1 MMSPMKK
8 VWQRALGV
16 LVLLALGGAG
26 GVAWLQARDQ
36 ARSYGSESDKAS
48 ALPALALSERV
59 ARGAYLARVGNCASC
74 HTARGGMAYA
84 GGRAIGTP
92 FGTVYA
98 GNLTPDPETG
108 LGRWSADDFW
118 RAMHHGRSRDGH
130 LLNPAFPYSSFTRV
144 LRSDSDAL
152 FAYLQQLPAVA
163 QANRAHALRFP
174 FNTQLALT
182 VWRALYFKPAVFEP
196 EPAQSDAWNRG
207 AYWVTGLGHCAA
219 CHAPRNGLGASVRA
233 DELGGGMI
241 ATQGWYAPSLSD
253 AHEAGV
259 LRGKPQAM
267 VDLLK
272 TGRSGNASVVGPMA
286 EVVFRSTQYMAI
298 EDLNDMVL
306 YLQSLSKPALIQAAS
321 SAFRQAPG
329 KPDLR
334 FTQGEKIYSTHC
346 AQCHGEQGQG
356 VSAIYAA
363 LAGNRA
369 VTMANPANLVR
380 VVVQGGFA
388 PATTGN
394 PRPFGMPPFRQTLD
408 DAQIA
413 AVLSYIRQAW
423 GNEASAVSPLEV
435 LQNLQANEAH

>member
-1 MMSPMKK
+1 MKT
-8 VWQRALGV
+8 WIRGLGV
-16 LVLLALGGAG
+16 LVLLGVGLAGWVLWLDAQDRVKAFDAALEA
-26 GVAWLQARDQ
+26 APT
-36 ARSYGSESDKAS
+36 GSPNPSPE
-48 ALPALALSERV
+48 LM

-74 HTARGGMAYA
+74 HTARGGMSYA

-98 GNLTPDPETG
+98 GNLTPDAQTG

-130 LLNPAFPYSSFTRV
+130 LLNPAFPYASFTRV
-144 LRSDSDAL
+144 LRGDSDAL
-152 FAYLQQLPAVA
+152 FAYLQQLPPVA

-174 FNTQLALT
+174 FNTQVALM
-182 VWRALYFKPAVFEP
+182 VWRALYFKPAVFVP

-219 CHAPRNGLGASVRA
+219 CHAPRNRLGASVRSE
-233 DELGGGMI
+233 ELGGGMI

-253 AHEAGV
+253 THEAGV
-259 LRGKPQAM
+259 LLGKTQAI

-272 TGRSGNASVVGPMA
+272 TGHSGDATALGPMA
-286 EVVFRSTQYMAI
+286 EVVMRSTQYMALS
-298 EDLNDMVL
+298 DLNDMAL
-306 YLQSLSKPALIQAAS
+306 YLQSLSKRQDVNDASKLMEPAAS
-321 SAFRQAPG
+321 TQAVH
-329 KPDLR
+329 LN
-334 FTQGEKIYSTHC
+334 QGEKIYADHC

-356 VSAIYAA
+356 VRGMYVAM
-363 LAGNRA
+363 AGNRA
-369 VTMANPANLVR
+369 VTMAKPVNLIR
-380 VVVQGGFA
+380 VVVEGGFA
-388 PATTGN
+388 PATAAN

-423 GNEASAVSPLEV
+423 GNHAPAVSPLEV